1 MLLPTQSCLH
11 FTSSLG
17 HRPPSWLTSWTRGA
31 EQQPFSSEM
40 HWRAI
45 PEAPLVEM
53 SSKAQ
58 VVQHLEGQSLLSQEG
73 SRESEGLV
81 RRHMKSW
88 CWRLTENSLR
98 TSSHPS
104 TPI

>member
-17 HRPPSWLTSWTRGA
+17 HGPPSWLTSWTRGA

-40 HWRAI
+40 HWPAV
-45 PEAPLVEM
+45 PGAPLVEM

-81 RRHMKSW
+81 WRHMRSC
-88 CWRLTENSLR
+88 CWKLTENSLW
-98 TSSHPS
+98 TSSHSS
-104 TPI
+104 TPM